1 MSAEAPQLIYFV
13 SGMWCSTCA
22 KNIRESVS
30 QLEGVDSADLNY
42 TSKLLLVRP
51 KLAIDSGPLDKS
63 IQTKVVRIGF
73 GIKKQSGGWILN
85 FHETLK
91 RESNRK
97 IPWTLISLVWF
108 LAMWSS
114 MLAFASYLGDL
125 SQSELYALALA
136 SSAFGLPAILLGI
149 IPFGKSG
156 LRALWFSK
164 LLTLDFFIFFGGLS
178 ALTISVIALLSH
190 SSITYADS
198 GSMIVAILL
207 LAKKIENTIATSLT
221 SNILFQL
228 HPKKK
233 TVEVFKKN
241 QWVQAEISQ
250 IKRGDLVRVPPQ
262 DTLPFD
268 GVLESK
274 NGEINNHLMNGEART
289 VQLKKGDHIFAGAIA
304 QSELELS
311 VTSPQ
316 GERKIDSWAEAAI
329 LSENNKS
336 QHMKL
341 FSKMESSLVVFAFCG
356 AILIAGVQ
364 AFNGADFRLV
374 IESFFVGILIFCPC
388 LFASIIPLMK
398 QMVHLAL
405 LKRGV
410 MLSRANALLDLSK
423 VTNFFF
429 DKTGTL
435 EAIES
440 DFLPLSEDG
449 ERAVPYLN
457 SLSEKSK
464 HPILRGLKI
473 TGELKSIEK
482 IIEHPGKGLEAIAS
496 DGAKI
501 IIGRASFLKEMGLE
515 ISSDSAFPLVSINRT
530 VVGQIIVKS
539 VYDSNSHQFLKRLL
553 TVAPKAKIEILSG
566 DPDIGAGTS
575 FTKND
580 QRISYFGNLTPEEK
594 AERIQ
599 GVSAFVGDGL
609 NDTLALA
616 KSRVSFRVG
625 HRILGFAPVDFH
637 LQSPNLELILA
648 TIEYSKKYRKVLIQT
663 GCAALL
669 YNVLALTLA
678 ALGKFSPLGAVLSM
692 LASFSVM
699 LLSVSRL
706 SKVHEVRK

>member
-13 SGMWCSTCA
+13 SGMWCATCA
-22 KNIRESVS
+22 KNIRESVV

-51 KLAIDSGPLDKS
+51 KPTIDSGPLDQS
-63 IQTKVVRIGF
+63 IQTKVARIGF
-73 GIKKQSGGWILN
+73 GIKRQSEGWILN
-85 FHETLK
+85 FHESLK
-91 RESNRK
+91 HESNRK

-114 MLAFASYLGDL
+114 MLAFASYLGEL
-125 SQSELYALALA
+125 SQTELYALALG

-178 ALTISVIALLSH
+178 ALTISVIALLSR
-190 SSITYADS
+190 SNITYADS

-207 LAKKIENTIATSLT
+207 LTKKIENTIATTIT
-221 SNILFQL
+221 SNMLFQL

-233 TVEVFKKN
+233 TVEVFRKE
-241 QWVQAEISQ
+241 QWMHAEVSQ
-250 IKRGDLVRVPPQ
+250 IKRGDLVRILPQ
-262 DTLPFD
+262 ETLSFD
-268 GVLESK
+268 GVLESES
-274 NGEINNHLMNGEART
+274 GEINNHLMSGEAHS
-289 VQLKKGDHIFAGAIA
+289 VPLKKGDHIFAGATA
-304 QSELELS
+304 QSEIKLS

-316 GERKIDSWAEAAI
+316 GERKIDSWAETAM

-336 QHMKL
+336 QHMRL
-341 FSKMESSLVVFAFCG
+341 FSKIESGLVIFAFGG

-364 AFNGADFRLV
+364 ALKGAETRLIV
-374 IESFFVGILIFCPC
+374 ESFFVGILIFCPC

-405 LKRGV
+405 LKRGI
-410 MLSRANALLDLSK
+410 MLSRADALLDLSK

-440 DFLPLSEDG
+440 DFVPLSEDG
-449 ERAVPYLN
+449 EHAIPYLN
-457 SLSEKSK
+457 SLAEKSK
-464 HPILRGLKI
+464 HPILRGLKA
-473 TGELKSIEK
+473 TGGLQSIKK
-482 IIEHPGKGLEAIAS
+482 IIEHPGKGLEAFAS

-501 IIGRASFLKEMGLE
+501 IVGRTSFLKEMGLE
-515 ISSDSAFPLVSINRT
+515 IPSESDFPLVAINRA

-539 VYDSNSHQFLKRLL
+539 VYDSNSHQFLKKLL
-553 TVAPKAKIEILSG
+553 NISRHARIEILSG
-566 DPDIGAGTS
+566 DPSGNAGAS
-575 FTKND
+575 FVKLD

-599 GVSAFVGDGL
+599 GASAFVGDGL

-616 KSRVSFRVG
+616 KSRVSFRIG
-625 HRILGFAPVDFH
+625 HRIFGFAPVDFH
-637 LQSPNLELILA
+637 LQSPNLDLVLTA
-648 TIEYSKKYRKVLIQT
+648 IEYSKKYRKVLIQT

-669 YNVLALTLA
+669 YNALALTLA
-678 ALGKFSPLGAVLSM
+678 GLGKFSPLGAVLSM